1 VCSAAQSSFIYFSRG
16 DVALVSLSSS
26 AGSQQRPR
34 RVLLVLALV
43 TAAATVSFM
52 TIGVRGDWGFVLP
65 FRSAKLAGMLLVGA
79 AIAMSTVL
87 FQTVTQNRILTPAV
101 MGFDSLYIVIQTVLV
116 FTLGAHAASTLDPQ
130 TRFLLQA
137 LLMTLA
143 AMLIFRWLFGGTRQ
157 SLHLLLLSGIVF
169 GVLCRSLSGLLQRLL
184 DPNEFTVLQDSLFA
198 RFNVVDATLLPV
210 AGVAIL
216 AAGVAAWRLAPTLD
230 VLALGRENAIGLGVD
245 YRRLVSIVLAIV
257 AILVSVS
264 TALVGP
270 VLFFGLLVSNLAYH
284 LLGTSRHRYSLPA
297 ATLLA
302 VTFLI
307 GGQTILE
314 RVFGFNTALSVVI
327 EFVGGIV
334 FILLLLKG
342 NRP

>member
-1 VCSAAQSSFIYFSRG
+1 MASISPIPDSNRQPRNILLGLSAIAVAAMACFLTVGAQ
-16 DVALVSLSSS
+16 
-26 AGSQQRPR
+26 
-34 RVLLVLALV
+34 
-43 TAAATVSFM
+43 
-52 TIGVRGDWGFVLP
+52 GDWGFVLA
-65 FRSAKLAGMLLVGA
+65 FRGVKLAGMVLVGA
-79 AIAMSTVL
+79 AIAISTVL

-101 MGFDSLYIVIQTVLV
+101 MGFDSLYIVIQTALV
-116 FTLGAHAASTLDPQ
+116 FVLGAHAAATIDPQ
-130 TRFLLQA
+130 ARFVFQA
-137 LLMTLA
+137 LLMMGA

-169 GVLCRSLSGLLQRLL
+169 GVLCRSFSGLLQRLL

-198 RFNVVDATLLPV
+198 RFNVVDASLLPV

-216 AAGVAAWRLAPTLD
+216 AGAVVAWRLSPALD
-230 VLALGRENAIGLGVD
+230 VMALGRENAIGLGVD
-245 YRRLVSIVLAIV
+245 YRRLVSISLAIV
-257 AILVSVS
+257 AVLVSVS

-297 ATLLA
+297 AALLA
-302 VTFLI
+302 VIFLI

-314 RVFGFNTALSVVI
+314 KVFGLDTALSVVI

-342 NRP
+342 NRA